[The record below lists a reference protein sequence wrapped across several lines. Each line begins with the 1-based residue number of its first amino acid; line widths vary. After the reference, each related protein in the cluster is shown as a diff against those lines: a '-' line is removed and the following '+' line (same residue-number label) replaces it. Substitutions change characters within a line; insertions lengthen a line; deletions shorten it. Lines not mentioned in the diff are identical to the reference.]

1 MIIISRKAH
10 LGHAM
15 RLSTLLISGYIKAK
29 AMLGKLTM
37 SEVERLLNKEVVGR
51 IGCTDGERVY
61 VVPISYAY
69 DGEYIYC
76 HTHEGLKVDLMRN
89 HPEVCFE
96 VDHLQN
102 MANWQSVIAHG
113 KFEELKD
120 LALKQDAL
128 ERLHGRIL
136 PLVSSETMHL
146 SKDWPFAPADVN
158 KIDGVTFRIRLE
170 EKTGRFERSTSP
182 AQTFFS
188 I

>member
-1 MIIISRKAH
+1 MLEIEH
-10 LGHAM
+10 L
-15 RLSTLLISGYIKAK
+15 LS
-29 AMLGKLTM
+29 
-37 SEVERLLNKEVVGR
+37 KEVIGR
-51 IGCTDGERVY
+51 IGCTDGKMVY

-76 HTHEGLKVDLMRN
+76 HTHEGLKIDIMRR
-89 HPEVCFE
+89 HPDVCFE

-113 KFEELKD
+113 RFEELRD
-120 LALKQDAL
+120 PELRRDAL

-136 PLVSSETMHL
+136 PLVSSETTHL
-146 SKDWPFAPADVN
+146 SNDWPFRPGDMN
-158 KIDGVTFRIRLE
+158 NIQGVTFRIRLE
-170 EKTGRFERSTSP
+170 EKSGRFEKSPAP

>member
-1 MIIISRKAH
+1 MPEI
-10 LGHAM
+10 
-15 RLSTLLISGYIKAK
+15 
-29 AMLGKLTM
+29 
-37 SEVERLLNKEVVGR
+37 ERLLSKEVVGR

-76 HTHEGLKVDLMRN
+76 HTREGLKLDMMRR
-89 HPEVCFE
+89 HPIVCFE

-113 KFEELKD
+113 RFEELND
-120 LALKQDAL
+120 LALKKEAL
-128 ERLHGRIL
+128 ERLNGRVL
-136 PLVSSETMHL
+136 PLVSSETTHL
-146 SKDWPFAPADVN
+146 SKDWPFAPADAT

-170 EKTGRFERSTSP
+170 EKTGRFEKSPAP